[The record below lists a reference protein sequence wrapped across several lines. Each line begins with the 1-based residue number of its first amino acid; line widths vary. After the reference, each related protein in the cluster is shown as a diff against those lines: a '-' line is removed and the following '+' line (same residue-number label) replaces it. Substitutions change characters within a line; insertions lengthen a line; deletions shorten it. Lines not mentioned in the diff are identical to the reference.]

1 MSKLLAA
8 FVVAFLLV
16 AAPAH
21 AALFTLASYSVDVR
35 TEDPGLVLFEKTLY
49 SNPLSF
55 ALNNV
60 GESVTFA
67 LFEIGTKETALNL
80 DDLIPYKIEVDFNF
94 SSPAPGFGGEANGLT
109 GAGWL
114 LDSFGYVAWDNPF
127 ELKFGNYGL
136 LGITMENAKFDLP
149 GSTKID
155 ATFTLL
161 RADGGQPTTVVPEP
175 TSALLLGL
183 GVVAVSVVRRRR
195 QPVAK

>member
-35 TEDPGLVLFEKTLY
+35 TEDPRLVLFEKTLY

-60 GESVTFA
+60 GESMTFA

-80 DDLIPYKIEVDFNF
+80 DDLIP
-94 SSPAPGFGGEANGLT
+94 
-109 GAGWL
+109 
-114 LDSFGYVAWDNPF
+114 
-127 ELKFGNYGL
+127 
-136 LGITMENAKFDLP
+136 
-149 GSTKID
+149 
-155 ATFTLL
+155 
-161 RADGGQPTTVVPEP
+161 
-175 TSALLLGL
+175 
-183 GVVAVSVVRRRR
+183 
-195 QPVAK
+195 